1 MAFDQIRTKSR
12 LLLLAAVCS
21 PLLVANDA
29 TAQAVDP
36 MLVAEGA
43 AMYGATCARCHYARS
58 PLERSD
64 RQWVVIMNHMRVR
77 ANLTGQ
83 QTRKVLAF
91 LMATNGQP
99 SPGQQASSTARDEEG
114 ERTAAGDGQVER
126 HAAETASRRRFQG
139 TAGPR

>member
-1 MAFDQIRTKSR
+1 MAYDWRRKMSR
-12 LLLLAAVCS
+12 LLLLTAACI

-29 TAQAVDP
+29 AAQEVDP

-64 RQWVVIMNHMRVR
+64 RQWVVIMTHMRVR

-83 QTRKVLAF
+83 QARKVLAF

-99 SPGQQASSTARDEEG
+99 SSGQAASTAKDEEG
-114 ERTAAGDGQVER
+114 ERTASGEGQLEKR
-126 HAAETASRRRFQG
+126 EAATTRQLPQG
-139 TAGPR
+139 AAGPR

>member
-1 MAFDQIRTKSR
+1 MAYDWRRKMSH
-12 LLLLAAVCS
+12 LLLLTAACI

-29 TAQAVDP
+29 TAQEVDP

-64 RQWVVIMNHMRVR
+64 RQWVVIMTHMRVR
-77 ANLTGQ
+77 ANLTGGQ
-83 QTRKVLAF
+83 ARKVLAF

-99 SPGQQASSTARDEEG
+99 SPGQAASTARDEEG
-114 ERTAAGDGQVER
+114 DRTAAGEGQLER
-126 HAAETASRRRFQG
+126 HAAERSSPRSRG
-139 TAGPR
+139 TTSPR